1 MYLAEA
7 AEHVSCCFRVC
18 LQRLEVVVVIERVV
32 EVARLTMLAVLTTTV
47 ATLATL
53 TARTTLTAVATLAT
67 RTALTLY
74 ISLRLLE
81 KHAVRE
87 LVLASL
93 RVDLHELHLD
103 LVAFLDASLFNC
115 LKTLPVDLRD
125 VEQSVLARHDL
136 YETAVRHD

>member
-1 MYLAEA
+1 M
-7 AEHVSCCFRVC
+7 V
-18 LQRLEVVVVIERVV
+18 ERVV

-47 ATLATL
+47 AALTTL
-53 TARTTLTAVATLAT
+53 TTRTTLTAVATLAT
-67 RTALTLY
+67 RTAFTLY

-103 LVAFLDASLFNC
+103 LVTFLDASLFNC
-115 LKTLPVDLRD
+115 LKTLPVDLNRK
-125 VEQSVLARHDL
+125 A
-136 YETAVRHD
+136 

>member
-7 AEHVSCCFRVC
+7 AEHVSCCFHVC

-53 TARTTLTAVATLAT
+53 TARTTLTTLAT

-103 LVAFLDASLFNC
+103 LVAFLDASLFYC

-125 VEQSVLARHDL
+125 VELSVLARHDL
-136 YETAVRHD
+136 YEAAVRHD